1 MRNVGHVGAL
11 RQPGCRSAATVSPSI
26 RRIGA
31 LLLGLTLWS
40 TLSPPLLMAA
50 ESGWLRLLVHQP
62 GLIYLDGDELLDLT
76 GRSARRPVPWSS
88 YTVSVMAVPD
98 GEHRIELRPADV
110 AAVPPFET
118 IDLSVAPGDTLT
130 VRLGAPLVLTSPPGA
145 RILMDGEEM
154 GAAPIRL
161 DPTKLPGKKILFEHP
176 GYQRRTVDGDS
187 LLDLAR
193 LAGAARFE
201 LEPLG
206 VRTVNDL
213 EAPAGTSWV
222 DRNASVA
229 LLGSLVLLAGG
240 VTAGVHFKGR
250 ADGYFNEYKRKGNRE
265 EQARLFDEAQKYDR
279 ISLGSWAVA
288 EAAFFAAFFLLI
300 REPRRPMVPN
310 PSAPAEPLAGAARNG
325 EGHAQAGEL
334 RAPADLSPDG
344 RGRTQALL
352 SPVAPDG
359 DLGITL
365 RISHGF

>member
-1 MRNVGHVGAL
+1 MRSAGHVGAP
-11 RQPGCRSAATVSPSI
+11 RPSI
-26 RRIGA
+26 RRIAAPPRPTIRRIAA
-31 LLLGLTLWS
+31 LVLGLTLWS

-62 GLIYLDGDELLDLT
+62 GLIYLDGNELLDLT
-76 GRSARRPVPWSS
+76 GRSGRRPVPWSS
-88 YTVSVMAVPD
+88 YTVSVMAVPG
-98 GEHRIELRPADV
+98 GEHRLELRPADV
-110 AAVPPFET
+110 AAVPPWET
-118 IDLSVAPGDTLT
+118 IDVSVAAGETLS
-130 VRLGAPLVLTSPPGA
+130 VRLGAPLVLTSPSGA

-161 DPTKLPGKKILFEHP
+161 DPTTLPGKKILFELP

-193 LAGAARFE
+193 IPGAARFE
-201 LEPLG
+201 LQPLG

-222 DRNASVA
+222 DRNASLA
-229 LLGSLVLLAGG
+229 LMGSLVLLAGG

-250 ADGYFNEYKRKGNRE
+250 ADGYFNDYKRKGNRE
-265 EQARLFDEAQKYDR
+265 EQARLIDEAQKYDR
-279 ISLGSWAVA
+279 ISLASWAVA

-310 PSAPAEPLAGAARNG
+310 PSMQAEPLAGAA
-325 EGHAQAGEL
+325 A
-334 RAPADLSPDG
+334 DG
-344 RGRTQALL
+344 RGYTQAFL

-359 DLGITL
+359 DPGITL